1 MDYLIYILAICIS
14 APLMLMAFLADTKT
28 RRLLGFMILGIYI
41 AVLAS
46 EINSILSYFLK
57 NSMDHFHIT
66 ITVTPV
72 CEEIL
77 KALPL
82 LFTAVVLSDNREILF
97 QQALSIGLG
106 FAILENTFVL
116 LQNVES
122 VSLLWALIR
131 GFASSLMHA
140 LCTIS
145 IGIGISLI
153 KKRRKLFACSTF
165 AWLMTAAIY
174 HSLFNML
181 AQSDYWYVG
190 VMIPI
195 VSYIPIAIVIW
206 KRRLNAAK

>member
-14 APLMLMAFLADTKT
+14 APLMLMTFLADSKT

-46 EINSILSYFLK
+46 EIDALLSYLFR
-57 NSMDHFHIT
+57 NSMDYFHLT

-82 LFTAVVLSDNREILF
+82 LFTAVVLSDNREFLF

-106 FAILENTFVL
+106 FAILENTFIL
-116 LQNVES
+116 IQNVES
-122 VSLLWALIR
+122 VTLQWALIR
-131 GFASSLMHA
+131 GFASALMHA
-140 LCTIS
+140 LCTIGV
-145 IGIGISLI
+145 GIGISLI
-153 KKRRKLFACSTF
+153 KKHRKLFVCSTF
-165 AWLMTAAIY
+165 AWLMTAVIY

-181 AQSDYWYVG
+181 VQSDYWCVG
-190 VMIPI
+190 VIIPI
-195 VSYIPIAIVIW
+195 ASYIPIAIVIR
-206 KRRLNAAK
+206 KRKLNTT